1 MEAVVLDLELLRS
14 FVSVVDAGGFTRA
27 GERVHRTQS
36 TVSQQ
41 IKRLEEDVGQVL
53 LHREGKDVRPTEAGE
68 RLLSYA
74 RRLLSLAEEARDVLS
89 QPGSE
94 GAVRLGIPED
104 FAAYRLAKLLGA
116 FSRSH
121 PGLRLDVRADQ
132 SAHLS
137 RDLERGELDLALFKR
152 EAGAKGAIAVWPE
165 RVHWVTSKAHPI
177 AADVASVPLIGFPLG
192 CLYRAGAI
200 HALESAGR
208 LWHMAYTSSSLSGI
222 QAAVA
227 AGMGLSILSEMAI
240 QADHRV
246 LTAKDG
252 FAPINRTE
260 VALMAAP
267 GASPATLRLAERL
280 AEFCDTVQAKAA

>member
-1 MEAVVLDLELLRS
+1 VLDLELLRS

-41 IKRLEEDVGQVL
+41 IKRLEDDLGQL
-53 LHREGKDVRPTEAGE
+53 LLIRTGKDVTPTEAGE

-74 RRLLSLAEEARDVLS
+74 RRLLALAEEARDVVARPDY
-89 QPGSE
+89 Q

-104 FAAYRLAKLLGA
+104 FAASRLARLLAA

-121 PGLRLDVRADQ
+121 PNLRLDVRSDQ
-132 SAHLS
+132 SLTL
-137 RDLERGELDLALFKR
+137 RRELEFGHLDLALFKR
-152 EAGAKGAIAVWPE
+152 DAGEKGGIASWPE
-165 RVHWVTSKAHPI
+165 RVHWVTSKTRPR
-177 AADVASVPLIGFPLG
+177 DLSTGSVPLIGFPGG
-192 CLYRAGAI
+192 CLYRARAI
-200 HALESAGR
+200 HALEAAGR
-208 LWHMAYTSSSLSGI
+208 SWHMAYTSSSLAGI

-240 QADHRV
+240 LSDHRV

-252 FAPINRTE
+252 FAPIDKTE
-260 VALMAAP
+260 LALL
-267 GASPATLRLAERL
+267 ASPQATPATLRLAERL
-280 AEFCDTVQAKAA
+280 AEFCDNVQAKAA